1 MRTWKTSP
9 GALRGSRSGRTGPGP
24 LRAVRRSRGRLGLR
38 VAAAAALAVAPW
50 PLAAVEHVV
59 GPGRPLTEIE
69 HVPWESL
76 VAGDVVTIHARPQ
89 AYRAKWVLCARGTA
103 DQPILIRGVADAG
116 GRLPVIDGA
125 DARTRSG
132 LDFWGEERGVIKI
145 GGANRPADLMP
156 AHIVIESLAITGG
169 RPPHRFIGRRG
180 DTAYATNA
188 AAVFIEKGE
197 SITLRGCV
205 LSGCGNGLFVSPQ
218 SRRVT
223 IEGCH
228 IHANGIEGSILEH
241 NAYTQSR
248 SIDYRFNRFGPLR
261 PGCRGNNLKDR
272 SAETLVRANWIEGG
286 NRALDLVDGDWT
298 AGPDGPPPQ
307 RTIVVGNV
315 LVRLDE
321 EANNQVVH
329 YGGDSGR
336 LEQYRTA
343 TLWFVHN
350 TVVSLRPGTTT
361 LVRLSSPQQR
371 AECRGTIVFTTAPG
385 RSLAIFAGEGVVSL
399 RDNWLMTGWRET
411 LSAGAGRVI
420 LAARGPEGEEPGFVD
435 RAASDY
441 RLKPGS
447 ACNGLTSPLP
457 AEAWPGGLPAVAR
470 PAADAARVPL
480 AADGRFPSLGA
491 AVVLPPDGGP
501 RWP

>member
-1 MRTWKTSP
+1 
-9 GALRGSRSGRTGPGP
+9 
-24 LRAVRRSRGRLGLR
+24 

-286 NRALDLVDGDWT
+286 NRALDLVDGDWESSPE
-298 AGPDGPPPQ
+298 GPAPQ
-307 RTIVVGNV
+307 RTLVIGNV
-315 LVRLDE
+315 LIKLDE

-336 LEQYRTA
+336 LDRYRTA
-343 TLWFVHN
+343 PLWLVHN
-350 TVVSLRPGTTT
+350 TVVSLRPGSTT
-361 LVRLSSPQQR
+361 LVRLSSAEQR
-371 AECRGTIVFTTAPG
+371 AECRGNIVFTTAPG
-385 RSLAIFAGEGVVSL
+385 RGLGVFGGEGEVTL
-399 RDNWLMTGWRET
+399 RDNWLGRGWRET
-411 LSAGAGRVI
+411 LSAGPGRVI
-420 LAARGPEGEEPGFVD
+420 VAARGPEGDDPGFVD
-435 RAASDY
+435 PAAGDY
-441 RLKPGS
+441 RLLPGS
-447 ACNGLTSPLP
+447 PCAGRSSPPPGDVFP
-457 AEAWPGGLPAVAR
+457 AGLPPLVR
-470 PAADAARVPL
+470 PAADAARVPME
-480 AADGRFPSLGA
+480 AGDGFTSLGA
-491 AVVLPPDGGP
+491 LPVKPP
-501 RWP
+501 AR